1 MRNLLK
7 AAYAATENSVV
18 YFNLNTLPQGQLT
31 PVGQMITDSDNM
43 TFIYLMDDG
52 EDYSYV
58 LFDED
63 VWPQL
68 VEVLNTDGDPVLT
81 WGDHKAVLTNFRDE
95 LEGLVYNI
103 EGNSNYGEAFS
114 HAVEE
119 AFASILSEA

>member
-7 AAYAATENSVV
+7 AASAATENSVV
-18 YFNLNTLPQGQLT
+18 HFNLNTLPQGQLT
-31 PVGQMITDSDNM
+31 PAGQMITDSDNM

-52 EDYSYV
+52 EGYSYV

-68 VEVLNTDGDPVLT
+68 VEVLASDEDPILL
-81 WGDHKAVLTNFRDE
+81 WGTQRAVLTNFRDE